1 MGGLAA
7 SAEIACGAPFYGAPQ
22 LAILN
27 ESLHSWTPNPFDGNL
42 SIGRGWG
49 RWGPLF
55 STWPTVKTGSAAVS
69 PEVNFPLFDAV
80 SLKKP
85 VQGHF
90 GELDAMAGF
99 SDAATGK
106 KLEADLRAGGNS
118 NVEVFI
124 YPKVGHAFMNDS
136 PSPFPTF
143 EARMEKMGAGFPPYD
158 AATADLAWSR
168 LFAFFSKHL

>member
-1 MGGLAA
+1 LA
-7 SAEIACGAPFYGAPQ
+7 
-22 LAILN
+22 
-27 ESLHSWTPNPFDGNL
+27 
-42 SIGRGWG
+42 
-49 RWGPLF
+49 
-55 STWPTVKTGSAAVS
+55 
-69 PEVNFPLFDAV
+69 EVNFQLFDAA

-106 KLEADLRAGGNS
+106 RLEADLRAAGNS
-118 NVEVFI
+118 DVEVFI
-124 YPKVGHAFMNDS
+124 YPNVGHAFMNDK
-136 PSPFPTF
+136 PSPFPSF
-143 EARMEKMGAGFPPYD
+143 AARMEKMGAGFPPYD